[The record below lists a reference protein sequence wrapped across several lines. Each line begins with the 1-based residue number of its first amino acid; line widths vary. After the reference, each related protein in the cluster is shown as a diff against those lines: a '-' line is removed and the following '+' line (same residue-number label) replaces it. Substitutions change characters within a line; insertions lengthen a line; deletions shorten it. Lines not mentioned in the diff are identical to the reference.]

1 MKKIKEF
8 LVYIISLPSFNLKF
22 GIAFVI
28 AILFQFTGIAQQQ
41 WTPLD
46 PSNIAQ
52 LKPAKQSSVHN
63 GGAANRA
70 VDGNTDG
77 NWGAISVT
85 HTQGEDSPW
94 WEVNL
99 LLRYISP
106 WPNQIIPLKH
116 SGILSTNF
124 DFPIIPLIPP
134 YFHVPSR
141 FLRNEITLLCCF

>member
-1 MKKIKEF
+1 MKTIKEF

-99 LLRYISP
+99 LAKYKISSITIYNRTDCCP
-106 WPNQIIPLKH
+106 ERLK
-116 SGILSTNF
+116 NF
-124 DFPIIPLIPP
+124 TIRAI
-134 YFHVPSR
+134 
-141 FLRNEITLLCCF
+141 